1 MFHSTTTRTVTAA
14 LIALGFFA
22 CNREG
27 DKGEGTGRGPGDEA
41 AHSRA
46 TDVSVNDG
54 SRPVDD
60 SAGRSRDADQ
70 VPGQSEVVTN
80 PGNGSGGVGSG
91 AAGSAAGGRTQ
102 NGSGGTSA
110 RP

>member
-1 MFHSTTTRTVTAA
+1 MLHSTTTRAVAVT
-14 LIALGFFA
+14 LIAFGFLA
-22 CNREG
+22 CNRRDE
-27 DKGEGTGRGPGDEA
+27 GEGTGRGPGDEA